1 VIAYTKDI
9 GIASQFNSNKYTT
22 MKLLLFLLLF
32 PAFVQSVNIDAKAWA
47 IADGAGNVIEEQNIQ
62 NVQPIASITKLMT
75 VMVVLDSNESLKEP
89 SKLRKFRGLALTRQQ
104 LIDLAIIRSDNDAAN
119 MLCKMYHRGY
129 TSCIADMNHKAKVLG
144 MDNTQFHDST
154 GLDNRNVSN
163 AADLLKL
170 LMAAEKY
177 PEIVHA
183 SNQSVGELLKP
194 AKKRILK
201 WKYTNTN
208 PLVSKYNVIVS
219 KTGYVRLSGG
229 CLVMSTYIKGQ
240 KRLFVVLNSRT
251 TRTRIHDMETL
262 IIDTITKI

>member
-1 VIAYTKDI
+1 
-9 GIASQFNSNKYTT
+9 
-22 MKLLLFLLLF
+22 MKTLFLLLLF
-32 PAFVQSVNIDAKAWA
+32 PVLAYSVNIDAKAWA
-47 IADGAGNVIEEQNIQ
+47 IADENGSVIEQQNL
-62 NVQPIASITKLMT
+62 NAVQPIASITKLMT
-75 VMVVLDSNESLKEP
+75 VMVVLDSNESLKEA
-89 SKLRKFRGLALTRQQ
+89 SKLKKFRGLALTRQQ

-129 TSCIADMNHKAKVLG
+129 ASCIADMNHKAKILG

-208 PLVSKYNVIVS
+208 PLVSKYSVIVS

-229 CLVMSTYIKGQ
+229 CLVMSVNVKGQ
-240 KRLFVVLNSRT
+240 KKLFVVLNSKT
-251 TRTRIHDMETL
+251 TRTRIRDMEQL
-262 IIDTITKI
+262 ILSTINS